1 MGQFGR
7 TALGV
12 VRANVHAKT
21 SRAVPKEVEVELVPK
36 GPGNRLYHLYIR
48 RPLPLF
54 RGESINS
61 FHPILERGR
70 VEERLLVVLE

>member
-1 MGQFGR
+1 
-7 TALGV
+7 
-12 VRANVHAKT
+12 
-21 SRAVPKEVEVELVPK
+21 VPKEVEVELVPK

-61 FHPILERGR
+61 FHPILDRGR